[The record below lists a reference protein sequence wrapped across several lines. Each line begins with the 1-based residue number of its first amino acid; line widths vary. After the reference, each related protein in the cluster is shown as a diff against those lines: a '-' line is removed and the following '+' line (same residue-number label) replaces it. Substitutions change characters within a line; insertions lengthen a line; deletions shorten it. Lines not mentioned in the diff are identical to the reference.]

1 MARAVMVSD
10 AMLPSVVMPIV
21 VIGQPWYRNVILLD
35 VMAPIMQAWLIAFQ
49 LRRCADFNL
58 TSFFKF
64 FSQ

>member
-1 MARAVMVSD
+1 MVSD
-10 AMLPSVVMPIV
+10 AMLPSVVMLIV
-21 VIGQPWYRNVILLD
+21 VIGQHCYLNVVLLN

-58 TSFFKF
+58 TSFFNF